1 MSQAAVAIVSPEG
14 DCGREQSGQTS
25 SRCRVE
31 VVSIPRAL
39 SAFRPDSCRIRLDVS
54 CLVRNE
60 LLAIATATASTRTDD
75 HVPVS
80 GDPRDIGFAAIRT
93 SV

>member
-31 VVSIPRAL
+31 VVSIPPRSKRFQARL
-39 SAFRPDSCRIRLDVS
+39 MPDSSRCQLSRMERTPRH
-54 CLVRNE
+54 RNGHSQYE
-60 LLAIATATASTRTDD
+60 DGR
-75 HVPVS
+75 
-80 GDPRDIGFAAIRT
+80 PRSRQR
-93 SV
+93 